1 MEYVIGVAA
10 TFVSIGVS
18 WGIIS
23 TKVKQ
28 IEEQMD
34 DMKKDHDLII
44 RLDTKMDGINENIRE
59 LRSLIENKR
68 AKR

>member
-1 MEYVIGVAA
+1 MEYIIGIAA

-28 IEEQMD
+28 IEAQVE

-59 LRSLIENKR
+59 LRNLIENKR
-68 AKR
+68 QKR

>member
-1 MEYVIGVAA
+1 MEYVVGVAA